1 MTWSWDISKLKG
13 PAKWSYFHLYT
24 IIDIYSRYVVGWTR
38 ESAELAERLL
48 FDTIEKQNIRRDQL
62 TIHSDNGFVDGVE
75 TRRVPARRLGRDQ
88 VPLPPAYE

>member
-24 IIDIYSRYVVGWTR
+24 IIDIYSRHIVGWMVATR

-48 FDTIEKQNIRRDQL
+48 FDTIEKQNIRCSSQRRKAPLQCARD
-62 TIHSDNGFVDGVE
+62 
-75 TRRVPARRLGRDQ
+75 GR
-88 VPLPPAYE
+88 